1 MSNTAEAKPPS
12 DESGWQAID
21 IYLFANGQQY
31 SPPRKYHLTNDELN
45 WWDSTLS
52 SLAKSLYGV
61 MHPYIVLYTTDGH
74 KVGGPLELIDGMAY
88 VAVEPPDTFIDA
100 GYDKYLI
107 KATRSWEKRQ
117 ARRGSPADGSEAPK
131 HGCHHDQPCCLCPEK
146 ENVVTVESERSV
158 LVTTEISTLRA
169 PDETFVD
176 SVREI
181 LVLLSLLPVVGCRWH
196 ATSYMNARCRHST
209 SDLAE
214 VYRRFHTRTD
224 EAWRYHFHETIS
236 SAARKRSA
244 DYIAAHNGPVN
255 TVLGR
260 TGQNGPWGGTYEP
273 RTGKYIIEPAERGIL
288 DDYRT
293 KLDESRPRSA
303 VETSPDQCGRCRQDD
318 KRRSPAEHGR
328 LPEYGR
334 TLAEERIMPVDYG
347 RIPIDERLPPI
358 DYRHT
363 PAEHKRTSGERSRL
377 PGVQGYTESE
387 YGQVPEKQSRNF
399 GDYGNKVVDDQRFTP
414 EGYGRSSTEQ
424 FGTPGEIARN
434 FVDEVRAPVEYG
446 LESGYPS
453 REQVRTSLDNG
464 YATMAQNSTPGE
476 HVPQPDYGQVRTFS
490 ESGYPPEDKCCAPCE
505 HERTPTDHERTPSD
519 NRHLPMEHDRGPN
532 EYIRTS
538 LEQERAPIE
547 YKRSPAEHARTSVEF
562 GSPSVEQRRTQSG
575 NERLS
580 AEQVRSLD
588 ERNAPIKQNSIS
600 GEYRRTSGQNHALGE
615 YRHPPGEQLRSSPE
629 FYRSPGEQDGTPGEY
644 RYPPNGQSHVPGV
657 GPGGQGSTLGESGHT
672 PVAQGR
678 TAEEYKPPCGGSCRP
693 GGHGQNSGE
702 CGRISVESTGPKQSE
717 YGQTQGQQGR
727 DRNRLSGEHGRIP
740 SENGRTIGA
749 NARTPGNNAR
759 KSGERGRLPSERA
772 RISAVSRRYPGTND
786 QKRLSSEHKR
796 TSGERG
802 RTLGSCGRT
811 ADEQGRIPDEHE
823 RIQGEFETRTDD
835 QPVILSDY
843 FPSPEES
850 GIKVREINEVLA
862 DDTVIRSN
870 GPRMI
875 EQQDRSG
882 ERGKRLNSNEGRIAG
897 FGNRVSDQAHK
908 TGDQQ
913 GKLSHHD
920 CKNGGGGVL
929 DTHRG
934 IGNGGSLVV
943 HPIRENEY
951 ISIPGQEPLTELD
964 DEQEAYR
971 DNNGGRR
978 GELETKTGD
987 LLTRLAA
994 NGARLSG
1001 GGGPSVAAGL
1011 PYVTESQQQNIRR
1024 SNMSSSLQNAP
1035 TADGKHRW
1043 SGATH
1048 SSMRRPS
1055 PNLVSPVPQRRS
1067 EDKKLVRT
1075 SREENR
1081 KTALKSPCRL
1091 SNGCAAPNVVG
1102 KQKSAPKYSCKR
1114 TAPQAFPTPATNF
1127 DQTVIKGKAT
1137 SLTKIVSNHKGLTT
1151 DSTAVENIIGDKDII
1166 VVSTNLFRNQESEI
1180 HSVKLD
1186 SSGKPVICHTKSSDE
1201 TQTAIPNKP
1210 DSEVWIP
1217 VNEEVQTCS
1226 DPLGEEINM
1235 DRHEGSSRQE
1245 IRTSSKLKMSRP
1257 ASGPRL
1263 NMVADDATPDENY
1276 IAIINKGDVVN
1287 LKVNIEVRSGESTNH
1302 NTSKKSHSLTNIT
1315 RAEIG
1320 SQISIDE
1327 DMVVQSKSLQS
1338 LLNSEFRGTGFE
1350 GRPKVVVVQC
1360 ACCGI
1365 RTLNPPRGDATPS
1378 ENKKYFVLVPSSQ
1391 HVNATVDKC
1400 DGGSSAKQTSDHP
1413 QSKRHGTSHPMN
1425 KTYSNTSIEAVTV
1438 RESPFPRRE
1447 VGLFMATTNSSCQ
1460 NSFGRNECPAPKPRV
1475 SITEDQGPRCNSVRR
1490 STSQISVTQTGC
1502 VVSRNS
1508 NSNTNSRTR
1517 QNYSDATT
1525 QTEWCSVLLEARR
1538 HEDGRYSFHLPP
1550 LQVLRFYAFD

>member
-615 YRHPPGEQLRSSPE
+615 YRHPPG
-629 FYRSPGEQDGTPGEY
+629 
-644 RYPPNGQSHVPGV
+644 
-657 GPGGQGSTLGESGHT
+657 
-672 PVAQGR
+672 
-678 TAEEYKPPCGGSCRP
+678 
-693 GGHGQNSGE
+693 
-702 CGRISVESTGPKQSE
+702 
-717 YGQTQGQQGR
+717 
-727 DRNRLSGEHGRIP
+727 
-740 SENGRTIGA
+740 
-749 NARTPGNNAR
+749 
-759 KSGERGRLPSERA
+759 
-772 RISAVSRRYPGTND
+772 
-786 QKRLSSEHKR
+786 
-796 TSGERG
+796 
-802 RTLGSCGRT
+802 
-811 ADEQGRIPDEHE
+811 
-823 RIQGEFETRTDD
+823 
-835 QPVILSDY
+835 
-843 FPSPEES
+843 
-850 GIKVREINEVLA
+850 
-862 DDTVIRSN
+862 
-870 GPRMI
+870 
-875 EQQDRSG
+875 
-882 ERGKRLNSNEGRIAG
+882 
-897 FGNRVSDQAHK
+897 
-908 TGDQQ
+908 
-913 GKLSHHD
+913 
-920 CKNGGGGVL
+920 
-929 DTHRG
+929 
-934 IGNGGSLVV
+934 
-943 HPIRENEY
+943 
-951 ISIPGQEPLTELD
+951 QEPLTELD

-1525 QTEWCSVLLEARR
+1525 QTEWCSVLVGFLNLN
-1538 HEDGRYSFHLPP
+1538 YSFHKIFDCLPSDFFMGTMDR
-1550 LQVLRFYAFD
+1550 LIFFVSF